1 MDNLYDMV
9 VAENIRLNQDINNM
23 TATLKAIQALV
34 EMIKSTDCSPMV
46 KQLSQ
51 NCLDL
56 IDQH

>member
-9 VAENIRLNQDINNM
+9 VAENIRLNQDINNI
-23 TATLKAIQALV
+23 TATLKALQALV
-34 EMIKSTDCSPMV
+34 KMIQLTDCSPMV